1 MTRWLVAIAAA
12 LIVIGAGYVVFL
24 NSEPTVVRLTP
35 GRSMRTPL
43 AGALLGAFAAGG
55 LLVGLLA
62 AGSAGLRGW
71 REWRVRRRARR
82 DARRAEL
89 RARARDLLW
98 HGDSGKAR
106 TELLRGEGAA
116 PTDVAS
122 LTLLAESYLHEGD
135 ATTARK
141 VIEEGLVR
149 VGLEPRLLD
158 LLAEACERTG
168 DLRAAADALE
178 RARVVQPE
186 SLRLGRRLRDVYA
199 AAGRWPEA
207 LSVQAQ
213 LLLRVRDPAAL
224 VREQRMMRGLRYE
237 AALGEPEPQRSARL
251 LIALAREDPTFVP
264 AWVSA
269 GDALARAGRA
279 LAARRVWERGARYRP
294 AAVLLERIERANT
307 DERHPERTA
316 RVYRRL
322 LRRHPRARSLPLLFA
337 RFLVLQQRFEEAG
350 EVLRALPE
358 PAAGNSFAHL
368 VWGEL
373 HRRQGQHDQASAAF
387 AQAAVRQVSGASS
400 FRCAACLQPTEAWE
414 GHCPACRR
422 WDTLHADAELT
433 AESAPAGDAVATSP
447 G

>member
-1 MTRWLVAIAAA
+1 
-12 LIVIGAGYVVFL
+12 
-24 NSEPTVVRLTP
+24 
-35 GRSMRTPL
+35 
-43 AGALLGAFAAGG
+43 
-55 LLVGLLA
+55 
-62 AGSAGLRGW
+62 
-71 REWRVRRRARR
+71 
-82 DARRAEL
+82 
-89 RARARDLLW
+89 
-98 HGDSGKAR
+98 
-106 TELLRGEGAA
+106 
-116 PTDVAS
+116 
-122 LTLLAESYLHEGD
+122 
-135 ATTARK
+135 
-141 VIEEGLVR
+141 
-149 VGLEPRLLD
+149 
-158 LLAEACERTG
+158 
-168 DLRAAADALE
+168 
-178 RARVVQPE
+178 
-186 SLRLGRRLRDVYA
+186 
-199 AAGRWPEA
+199 
-207 LSVQAQ
+207 
-213 LLLRVRDPAAL
+213 
-224 VREQRMMRGLRYE
+224 MMRGLRYE
-237 AALGEPEPQRSARL
+237 AALGEPEPRRSARL

-269 GDALARAGRA
+269 GDALARAGRT

-414 GHCPACRR
+414 GPSPACPRSG
-422 WDTLHADAELT
+422 TLR
-433 AESAPAGDAVATSP
+433 AG
-447 G
+447 